1 MTAQLIKVIH
11 KRYLT
16 SEDLVK
22 VGMGEVDLFVSA
34 ELFSLCYDLIE
45 LALPQSMPISLNPE
59 FHR

>member
-16 SEDLVK
+16 NEDLVK
-22 VGMGEVDLFVSA
+22 VGMGEADFFVSA

-45 LALPQSMPISLNPE
+45 LALP
-59 FHR
+59 